1 MDPTETQGA
10 APAAAPATD
19 AAPDGA
25 QTVVA
30 ARSDEPLFNKQEIVE
45 LKKDVRS
52 VKKVLEEL
60 APALSNL
67 RTQASAETR
76 SKATTALSQDSDLAQ
91 QVATLRRENALNRAF
106 ADHGLKPG
114 KAREFI
120 EKQAARLAPEDI
132 GSFVAEYLSASTV
145 ESAAPAAKPVTV
157 PTTAAP
163 PAVAGKPA
171 GDTGAPG
178 TDGKAPITSDLS
190 GMDREVFRSLPPEQR
205 RKLVTEAFRRG
216 GGGTGRDPLGLPD
229 AWDPARAARN
239 RTG

>member
-1 MDPTETQGA
+1 MSRIRLPYLVLAATVSLSLTASPAAGGRDAPSGA
-10 APAAAPATD
+10 AASSSAPA
-19 AAPDGA
+19 
-25 QTVVA
+25 
-30 ARSDEPLFNKQEIVE
+30 S
-45 LKKDVRS
+45 
-52 VKKVLEEL
+52 L
-60 APALSNL
+60 AL
-67 RTQASAETR
+67 TQPMTASA
-76 SKATTALSQDSDLAQ
+76 SAQ
-91 QVATLRRENALNRAF
+91 
-106 ADHGLKPG
+106 
-114 KAREFI
+114 
-120 EKQAARLAPEDI
+120 
-132 GSFVAEYLSASTV
+132 
-145 ESAAPAAKPVTV
+145 SAAPAAKPVTV